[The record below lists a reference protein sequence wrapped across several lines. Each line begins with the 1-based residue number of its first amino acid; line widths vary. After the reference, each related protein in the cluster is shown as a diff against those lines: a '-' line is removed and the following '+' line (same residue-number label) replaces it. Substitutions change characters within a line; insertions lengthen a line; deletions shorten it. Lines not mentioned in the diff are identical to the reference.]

1 MENKNIE
8 CPVCGSTN
16 CIQPAKQVLST
27 MYDTYMACSAC
38 PPEPN
43 IPKLEPIMCL
53 DIPPE
58 TCKVCHK
65 RPLDAIMGE
74 VLTMLVEAGDR
85 DHSATLKS
93 VGTPLV
99 TIGFPLAYAPR
110 LGKDMLIIVMAD
122 VKEET
127 AARIVDE
134 VSQVKGIIRRTA
146 AQDVSVGIMDTDK
159 TPVEYELL
167 AGCDM
172 RCDVVS
178 SMLGEL
184 CIYKNQSVIHIE
196 FPRPD
201 SPKMKI
207 IEGAYFD
214 GLLTGKIVADVFCGA
229 GTLGLMAILAGAK
242 KVILNDAWKP
252 AIVDVILNLRVN
264 ADILGIEIEQLVDT
278 DSLPMVAAANN
289 MPVLVA
295 RGSGA
300 CEIEVYHGDAI
311 LLADSIECDTCL
323 MDTFPGVS
331 TEKFVNAWKNV
342 AKNIVTI

>member
-16 CIQPAKQVLST
+16 CIQPAKQVLSAI
-27 MYDTYMACSAC
+27 YDTYMACSAC

-53 DIPPE
+53 NISHE
-58 TCKVCHK
+58 SCKVCHK
-65 RPLDAIMGE
+65 RPLDAIMGD
-74 VLTMLVEAGDR
+74 VLTMLVDAGDR

-99 TIGFPLAYAPR
+99 TIGYPLAYAPR

-127 AARIVDE
+127 AVRIVDE

-178 SMLGEL
+178 SLLGEL

-214 GLLTGKIVADVFCGA
+214 GLLTGKVVADVFCGA

-252 AIVDVILNLRVN
+252 AVMDVILNLRVN

-278 DSLPMVAAANN
+278 DTLPMVADKA
-289 MPVLVA
+289 MPILVA
-295 RGSGA
+295 KGSGA

-323 MDTFPGVS
+323 MDTFPGAS
-331 TEKFVNAWKNV
+331 TEKFVGAWKNV
-342 AKNIVTI
+342 AKNIITI